1 MTTVLAFLVA
11 IALLIAVHELG
22 HYGVAVATG
31 VKVLRFS
38 IGFGPRVMGW
48 TSRASGT
55 EFVIG
60 AFPLGGYVKMLDEG
74 EGPVSPQE
82 RHRAFNVQPL
92 KVKTAI
98 VSAGPI
104 ANLLFAVA
112 MYSFVNWTG
121 VEQAQA
127 VLGKPVAGSVAQQA
141 GLSGGERVL
150 RAGLQGEGLDDVAS
164 FEQLRWLL
172 TRAALAHRNV
182 ELEFVTEPFS
192 NQEVASQFA
201 VLHLEDM
208 DASNADAQMFRS
220 IGILVPFSEA
230 RLAGLLEDGA
240 AVKAGL
246 READVVLQVDGTK
259 VVDSAHLRELIRL
272 SGQSGTVRP
281 LVWLVNRAGEQL
293 TIVVTP
299 KLESEGA
306 VSVGRVGAL
315 IGAPPA
321 LVNIRYGLWQGLG
334 MALQRTWEVSVLTV
348 KMMVKIATGQASLK
362 NLSGPLTIADYA
374 GKSAAMG
381 ATQFLMFL
389 ALISI
394 SLGVLNLLPIPLLD
408 GGHLMYY
415 LWESLAGRPVSEKWM
430 EHLQRVGLVVLTAMM
445 FVAVFNDLARFVG

>member
-1 MTTVLAFLVA
+1 LTTVLAFLVA

-60 AFPLGGYVKMLDEG
+60 AFPLGGYVKMLDER

-98 VSAGPI
+98 VSAGPA

-112 MYSFVNWTG
+112 MYSCVNWTG

-150 RAGLQGEGLDDVAS
+150 RAGFQGEALEEVAS

-182 ELEFVTEPFS
+182 ELEFATGPVS
-192 NQEVASQFA
+192 NEVASQLA
-201 VLHLEDM
+201 VLHLEDI

-220 IGILVPFSEA
+220 IGILAPFSEA

-240 AVKAGL
+240 ALKAGL
-246 READVVLQVDGTK
+246 READLVLQVDGTK
-259 VVDSAHLRELIRL
+259 VVDSAQLRELIRL
-272 SGQSGTVRP
+272 SGQSGTVKP
-281 LVWLVNRAGEQL
+281 QAWLVNRAGEQR
-293 TIVVTP
+293 TIMVTP

-334 MALQRTWEVSVLTV
+334 MALQRTWEVSALTV
-348 KMMVKIATGQASLK
+348 KMMGKIATGQASLK

-381 ATQFLMFL
+381 VTQFVVFL

-394 SLGVLNLLPIPLLD
+394 SLGVLNLLPIPVLD

-415 LWESLAGRPVSEKWM
+415 LWESLTGRPVSEKWM
-430 EHLQRVGLVVLTAMM
+430 EHLQRAGLVVLTAMM
-445 FVAVFNDLARFVG
+445 LVAVFNDLARFWG

>member
-1 MTTVLAFLVA
+1 MTTILAFLVA

-22 HYGVAVATG
+22 HYGVAVTTG

-60 AFPLGGYVKMLDEG
+60 ALPLGGYVKMLDER
-74 EGPVSPQE
+74 EGPVLPQE
-82 RHRAFNVQPL
+82 RHRAFNVQSL

-112 MYSFVNWTG
+112 MYSCVNWTG

-127 VLGKPVAGSVAQQA
+127 VLAKPIAGSVAQQA
-141 GLSGGERVL
+141 DLFGGERVV
-150 RAGLQGEGLDDVAS
+150 RAGFQGEQLDGVAS

-172 TRAALAHRNV
+172 TRGALEHRNV
-182 ELEFVTEPFS
+182 ELEFTTEPVGS
-192 NQEVASQFA
+192 AVATLQLA
-201 VLHLEDM
+201 VLRLEAIDS
-208 DASNADAQMFRS
+208 SNADAEMFRR
-220 IGILVPFSEA
+220 IGILAPFSEA
-230 RLAGLLEDGA
+230 RLGGLLEDGA
-240 AVKAGL
+240 ASKAGL
-246 READVVLQVDGTK
+246 READVVLQVDNVK
-259 VVDSAHLRELIRL
+259 IVDSAHLRELIRL
-272 SGQSGTVRP
+272 SGQSGVVKPQT
-281 LVWLVNRAGEQL
+281 WLVQRAGAQL
-293 TIVVTP
+293 SIVVTP
-299 KLESEGA
+299 KLERDAG

-321 LVNIRYGLWQGLG
+321 LVTIRYGLWQGLG
-334 MALQRTWEVSVLTV
+334 LALQRTGEVSVLTLN
-348 KMMVKIATGQASLK
+348 MMGKIATGQASLK
-362 NLSGPLTIADYA
+362 NLSGPITIADYA

-381 ATQFLMFL
+381 LTQFAVFL

-394 SLGVLNLLPIPLLD
+394 SLGVLNLLPIPVLD

-415 LWESLAGRPVSEKWM
+415 LWESLTGRPVSDKWM
-430 EHLQRVGLVVLTAMM
+430 EHLQRVGMVVLMAMM
-445 FVAVFNDLARFVG
+445 LVAVYNDLARFWG

>member
-60 AFPLGGYVKMLDEG
+60 ALPLGGYVKMLDEG

-92 KVKTAI
+92 KGKTAI

-141 GLSGGERVL
+141 GLSGGEGVL

-182 ELEFVTEPFS
+182 ELEFVTELFS

-272 SGQSGTVRP
+272 SGQSGTVSP
-281 LVWLVNRAGEQL
+281 QVWLVNRAGEQL

-415 LWESLAGRPVSEKWM
+415 LWESLTGRPVSEKWM

-445 FVAVFNDLARFVG
+445 VVAVFNDLARFVG